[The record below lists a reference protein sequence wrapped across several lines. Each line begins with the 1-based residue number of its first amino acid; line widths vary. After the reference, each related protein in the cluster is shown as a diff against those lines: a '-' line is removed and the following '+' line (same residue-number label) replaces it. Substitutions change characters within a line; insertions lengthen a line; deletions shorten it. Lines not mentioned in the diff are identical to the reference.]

1 MTREAGKGGR
11 PMTEYE
17 IIADPQDYGIEAMV
31 EGLGGSAIDFPAE
44 ERQKWAVEVGTFAE
58 RLMILSDKAKG
69 LQEWLAGE
77 HAIKSTPASLK
88 TLKIQFFKINDALE
102 NSMALVQ
109 RLEADIVPAI
119 KQKN

>member
-1 MTREAGKGGR
+1 
-11 PMTEYE
+11 MTEYE
-17 IIADPQDYGIEAMV
+17 IIADPKDYGIQAMV
-31 EGLGGSAIDFPAE
+31 EGLGGSTIDFPAD

-58 RLMILSDKAKG
+58 RLSTLSEKAQN

-77 HAIKSTPASLK
+77 HAIKATPASLK

-102 NSMALVQ
+102 SSLDLVK

-119 KQKN
+119 K

>member
-1 MTREAGKGGR
+1 
-11 PMTEYE
+11 MTEYE

-31 EGLGGSAIDFPAE
+31 EGLGGNTIDFPSD

-58 RLMILSDKAKG
+58 RLLTLSDKAKV

-77 HAIKSTPASLK
+77 HAIKATPASLK

-102 NSMALVQ
+102 NSLELVK
-109 RLEADIVPAI
+109 RLEADIVPPI
-119 KQKN
+119 KQTT